1 MIKLPLDIQNSI
13 SGALTPGK
21 DKVWETEH
29 PTLRKWQGKSLKKM
43 HIGLGNMKK
52 ADDKKSKEGR
62 KRKNQTEEDKKRKEK
77 IAENEDEEGEIKR

>member
-1 MIKLPLDIQNSI
+1 MIKLPLDIQNST

-21 DKVWETEH
+21 DKVWETRR

-52 ADDKKSKEGR
+52 ADDKKNKRRR
-62 KRKNQTEEDKKRKEK
+62 KSKNQTEEDKKRKEK
-77 IAENEDEEGEIKR
+77 IAENEDEEW